1 MNIQQSTATKKQSTR
16 TKKSMITAI
25 LNDAVDSSALTY
37 WAGAKN
43 IVRSENGDVVS
54 FVVFDAGPD
63 GEPLTKATK
72 KINEKSILAARM
84 KLISEDVDTHR
95 EIAAQFVGPQ
105 ERWDYDSDGIDALI
119 QVALFGKTMYG

>member
-1 MNIQQSTATKKQSTR
+1 MNTQQSAATQKRSIR
-16 TKKSMITAI
+16 AKKSMISAI

-37 WAGAKN
+37 WAGAKD

-54 FVVFDAGPD
+54 FIVFDDGPD
-63 GEPLTKATK
+63 GEPLTTETK

-95 EIAAQFVGPQ
+95 EVAAQFVGPQ
-105 ERWDYDSDGIDALI
+105 ERWDYDSDGLDALI
-119 QVALFGKTMYG
+119 QVALFGKKVYG